1 MSVKAP
7 ARAPSET
14 VGWTAWV
21 RGRALRSFPPEQLM
35 PDTQPIY
42 VASWTYVFGVA
53 CLAGL
58 VMVVASGAVLAIMGP
73 SWWHASSVGHY
84 VNSLHLW
91 SVELFMAFMVVHL
104 WGKFWMAAWRGKRAM
119 TWVTGAVCFLVSVG
133 AAFTG
138 YLTQQNLAAQWIAVQ
153 AKDGLNSVGIGAYFN
168 VLNFGQMLMWHI
180 TLLPLAIGVV
190 VVVHLLLVRR
200 HGVVQPMPRQAP
212 PTREPMTAAQ
222 REMS

>member
-1 MSVKAP
+1 MSVKAGIRP
-7 ARAPSET
+7 PSAP
-14 VGWTAWV
+14 VGWTGRV
-21 RGRALRSFPPEQLM
+21 RVRALRSFPPDQLM

-58 VMVVASGAVLAIMGP
+58 VVVVATGAVLAVMGP
-73 SWWHASSVGHY
+73 SWWHGSSVGHF

-91 SVELFMAFMVVHL
+91 SVELFMAFMVMHL
-104 WGKFWMAAWRGKRAM
+104 WGSFWMAAWRGKRAM
-119 TWVTGAVCFLVSVG
+119 TWISGAVSFLASVG

-138 YLTQQNLAAQWIAVQ
+138 YLSQQNLASQWISVQ
-153 AKDGLNSVGIGAYFN
+153 AKDGLNSVGIGAIFN

-180 TLLPLAIGVV
+180 LLLPLAIGAL

-200 HGVVQPMPRQAP
+200 HGVVQPIALRVPVSQTTAL
-212 PTREPMTAAQ
+212 PTEREI
-222 REMS
+222 S